1 MKHKTLY
8 YGGHIITC
16 NLRDEVA
23 EALVIEDEKIL
34 YVGSYETARYLIDAD
49 TEIIHIGGRAII
61 PTFTDSMCGCFAH
74 FPASEAEAKNQI
86 EALWE
91 RAVQSGITCICDGG
105 KGGENA
111 ISSYQI
117 LLNQKE
123 GIPLRCLS
131 LISDNPTH
139 EAGTLATCLSACG
152 IRTGM
157 GNDSFKIGFVR
168 MPIELPKDGKYTLN
182 SPFALFLNHLLSRGL
197 SVQFEPKNKAEAE
210 YALWCTYCI
219 REQTSSSPSPR
230 ICLPFAIESSLIDW
244 LKKTGC
250 HVVMDACALLSYTAS
265 FADFSFDKEAEGMPG
280 LPQNLGILA
289 EADIPFSFANFLGK
303 NVTCSP
309 MEILAEAVFGD
320 DLFLS
325 HKNDENLS
333 LQTALRALTLHGAM
347 GALQA
352 NICGS
357 LEWGKSADFLLLS
370 ASPFGKNKREV
381 KAIHPLRVVLR
392 GKTVYDTSPLLD
404 KTETVYVPTNA

>member
-61 PTFTDSMCGCFAH
+61 PTFTDSMCRCFAH

-91 RAVQSGITCICDGG
+91 RAVRNGISCICDDGN
-105 KGGENA
+105 GGENA

-117 LLNQKE
+117 LLNKKE

-139 EAGTLATCLSACG
+139 ETGTLATCLSACG
-152 IRTGM
+152 VRTGL
-157 GNDSFKIGFVR
+157 GNSNFKIGFVR
-168 MPIELPKDGKYTLN
+168 MPIELPKDGKFTLN
-182 SPFALFLNHLLSRGL
+182 SPFALFLKHLFSRGL
-197 SVQFEPKNKAEAE
+197 SAQFEPKNKAEAE

-219 REQTSSSPSPR
+219 KEKTSSSPNPR
-230 ICLPFAIESSLIDW
+230 IYLPFATENSLINW
-244 LKKTGC
+244 LRKTGC
-250 HVVMDACALLSYTAS
+250 HVILDADALMSRATS
-265 FADFSFDKEAEGMPG
+265 FADFSLSQADEGMPG
-280 LPQNLGILA
+280 LPPNLRILA
-289 EADIPFSFANFLGK
+289 EADIPFSFGNFLGK

-325 HKNDENLS
+325 HKTDENLS
-333 LQTALRALTLHGAM
+333 LQAALRALTFHGAV

-352 NICGS
+352 DICGS

-381 KAIHPLRVVLR
+381 KAIHPLRVVLC
-392 GKTVYDTSPLLD
+392 GKTVYDTSPLLA